1 MPDTVFA
8 FWREPGNE
16 HFFEVRE
23 PVIQYVNQ
31 PDLAS
36 EGFYV
41 SPFNSN
47 TSACFIKG
55 KIEVNTK
62 LNEIIIDTYNE
73 DFSPDTGTYNYTEL
87 VKTAIDKMKNGDF
100 DKVVL
105 ARTDDE
111 RLPYDFSVSNLL
123 INLSRQFPKALVY
136 CFAINSE
143 VWIGASPEILL
154 QKETAGYKTFAL
166 AGTRIPELK
175 GSFGNKEIL
184 EQAVVK
190 DYILECLAKNQTTDI
205 NISPLIEFNTGNL
218 LHLLNEITF
227 NTNNVLPIIK
237 SIHPTPAVCGFP
249 LQAAKSFIAN
259 NEGMDRGFY
268 AGFLGPIYPNG
279 KFSFW
284 VNLRCAKL
292 LNRRITFYAGAGI
305 LVDSDPESE
314 FLETERK
321 MDTLRT
327 LVFKN
332 L

>member
-1 MPDTVFA
+1 
-8 FWREPGNE
+8 
-16 HFFEVRE
+16 
-23 PVIQYVNQ
+23 
-31 PDLAS
+31 
-36 EGFYV
+36 
-41 SPFNSN
+41 
-47 TSACFIKG
+47 
-55 KIEVNTK
+55 
-62 LNEIIIDTYNE
+62 
-73 DFSPDTGTYNYTEL
+73 
-87 VKTAIDKMKNGDF
+87 
-100 DKVVL
+100 
-105 ARTDDE
+105 
-111 RLPYDFSVSNLL
+111 
-123 INLSRQFPKALVY
+123 
-136 CFAINSE
+136 
-143 VWIGASPEILL
+143 
-154 QKETAGYKTFAL
+154 
-166 AGTRIPELK
+166 
-175 GSFGNKEIL
+175 
-184 EQAVVK
+184 
-190 DYILECLAKNQTTDI
+190 
-205 NISPLIEFNTGNL
+205 
-218 LHLLNEITF
+218 
-227 NTNNVLPIIK
+227 LPIIK